1 MASVPISVCLDHA
14 TDPEHLELV
23 LGLAE
28 KQGIVIDTVMV
39 DSSHADVCF
48 FIMYHSRISYLN
60 S

>member
-1 MASVPISVCLDHA
+1 MPIAVCLDHA

-39 DSSHADVCF
+39 DSSHAEVHLYFNACLSKSLIAQKD
-48 FIMYHSRISYLN
+48 
-60 S
+60 